1 MRELLITVTGFSAV
15 AGMLFLLASGV
26 RTFDTAEAS
35 LYERLGGEAGVESV
49 LDSFLA
55 SVADDKRLGIHFA
68 DIDMTWLRAFL
79 VDWTC
84 DIGGPCR
91 SDGEGPAPTREGTS
105 VTEDEFNLM
114 TEHFADAMSEAG
126 INAHDYF
133 DAMYL
138 FVDMRDAIG
147 LR

>member
-1 MRELLITVTGFSAV
+1 
-15 AGMLFLLASGV
+15 
-26 RTFDTAEAS
+26 
-35 LYERLGGEAGVESV
+35 
-49 LDSFLA
+49 
-55 SVADDKRLGIHFA
+55 
-68 DIDMTWLRAFL
+68 MTWLRAFQ

-114 TEHFADAMSEAG
+114 TEHFADAMSESG
-126 INAHDYF
+126 INAHVYF

>member
-26 RTFDTAEAS
+26 RTFDTVEAS
-35 LYERLGGEAGVESV
+35 LYERLGGEAGVEGV

-55 SVADDKRLGIHFA
+55 NVADDKRLGIHFA
-68 DIDMTWLRAFL
+68 DIDMAWLRAFL
-79 VDWTC
+79 AGWTC
-84 DIGGPCR
+84 DIGGPCHY
-91 SDGEGPAPTREGTS
+91 DGEGPAPTREGAG
-105 VTEDEFNLM
+105 VTEDEFSLM

-126 INAHDYF
+126 VDAHDYF